1 MNLKSYL
8 FENNIKKLTND
19 IVLFYGENL
28 GLKNDFKKNIKTSLI
43 DAELINLDQEDI
55 IKNEKKFTEEF
66 LNISLF
72 NEQKIYFINQVNDKL
87 IEFVEYV
94 ENKIENQKIFLFAEN
109 LEKKSKIR
117 TYFERSKTLGIIACY
132 QDNEIGL
139 KKIDSVGY
147 FLNDGCTETLKLGQR
162 GHRNQNSTTVITFSQ
177 NEFHKIWENTLE
189 NFGFHIGGIPLKNN
203 FEEGLSNFEHH
214 IWTGC
219 GSFVYGVPFAV
230 DENGILKQ
238 LREVNADYIIT
249 IPNYNGYRF
258 SGTIYRAKDLIKVAE
273 FYSDLNFSVEDND
286 KTFLKRR
293 RLLNKLWNKSKKV
306 EGINLTRDDFISVI
320 FDELIKSS
328 EKIYEDIS
336 KFKLMIIYVCP

>member
-1 MNLKSYL
+1 M
-8 FENNIKKLTND
+8 F
-19 IVLFYGENL
+19 FYC
-28 GLKNDFKKNIKTSLI
+28 I
-43 DAELINLDQEDI
+43 DRQ
-55 IKNEKKFTEEF
+55 
-66 LNISLF
+66 
-72 NEQKIYFINQVNDKL
+72 
-87 IEFVEYV
+87 
-94 ENKIENQKIFLFAEN
+94 
-109 LEKKSKIR
+109 
-117 TYFERSKTLGIIACY
+117 
-132 QDNEIGL
+132 
-139 KKIDSVGY
+139 
-147 FLNDGCTETLKLGQR
+147 
-162 GHRNQNSTTVITFSQ
+162 TVITFSQ

-189 NFGFHIGGIPLKNN
+189 NFGFYIGGIPLKNN

-336 KFKLMIIYVCP
+336 KFKSDDYLRMPVNEFFNLCDNRAIIIDAINVLVPPVDIDTKTSENNETFDYSRFSYKIEQYDIDGKVIDRLLISLARFAKTMEDGSFYSYNGISSIERDPIFEKN